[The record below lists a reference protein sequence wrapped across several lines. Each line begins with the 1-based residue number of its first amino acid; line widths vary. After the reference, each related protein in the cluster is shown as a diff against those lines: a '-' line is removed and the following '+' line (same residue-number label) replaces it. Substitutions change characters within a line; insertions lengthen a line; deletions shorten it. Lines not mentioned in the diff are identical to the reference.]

1 MDYCEKYVGDIVSGT
16 KGKEHSKISA
26 YFNHDNNGHNI
37 RGIFLQGNPALRPIF
52 EDYLSPFYDIGAK
65 TVSVENACCTDH
77 VPFDALNIPAFEWI
91 QDPQQYFYTQ
101 IHSSMDVLDLFSEET
116 LRRNTAIIATFV
128 YHAAMRD
135 EMMPRKNVN
144 GR

>member
-1 MDYCEKYVGDIVSGT
+1 
-16 KGKEHSKISA
+16 
-26 YFNHDNNGHNI
+26 
-37 RGIFLQGNPALRPIF
+37 
-52 EDYLSPFYDIGAK
+52 
-65 TVSVENACCTDH
+65 
-77 VPFDALNIPAFEWI
+77 
-91 QDPQQYFYTQ
+91 
-101 IHSSMDVLDLFSEET
+101 MDVLDLFSEET